1 MGRKHWDA
9 FSFLKTLS
17 LELYFHGPTL
27 AVAVGFY
34 YRYAD
39 SMHKIKKIY
48 GRYEDFFCRI
58 TFITV
63 ESI

>member
-1 MGRKHWDA
+1 MGHKHWDA
-9 FSFLKTLS
+9 FSVLKTLS

-27 AVAVGFY
+27 AVTVGFY

-39 SMHKIKKIY
+39 STHKIEKIWKN
-48 GRYEDFFCRI
+48 EDFLCRI